1 MTGQHL
7 LENVLVFARTLRAA
21 GLAVPANATSDAYRA
36 LEVTGVER
44 RNDVRD
50 ALRAVLVS
58 RREDVRAF
66 DRLFLQFWRAWPS
79 RDATLPRPLNRPR
92 RATMKTRWMTTAGV
106 PGRVDD
112 EGRIE
117 PEDARDVPVRSYSP
131 AEVWRLK
138 DFAEYD
144 PADVSRAR
152 AAIDRLPWAAG
163 DRITRRW
170 EAGSGTAIDQRRLL
184 RVNMRH
190 AGEPIVIPR
199 RRRRIAA
206 RPLVLLCDV
215 SGSMEPYIRM
225 LLLFIH
231 ALAYRRRS
239 IELFLFSTRLTRVT
253 REFVNRPIADA
264 LARVRET
271 ARDWSG
277 GTRIG
282 EALRAFNLEWAR
294 RVLRG
299 GPTVLLISDGW
310 DLGDPDLLTAEIARV
325 QRGSFRLI
333 WLNPLIGSPG
343 YAPLTRGMRAALPFV
358 DDFLSVRNM
367 TSLDELASHLGML
380 PHGVRSRFSNP
391 ASKMRPD

>member
-1 MTGQHL
+1 
-7 LENVLVFARTLRAA
+7 
-21 GLAVPANATSDAYRA
+21 
-36 LEVTGVER
+36 
-44 RNDVRD
+44 
-50 ALRAVLVS
+50 
-58 RREDVRAF
+58 
-66 DRLFLQFWRAWPS
+66 
-79 RDATLPRPLNRPR
+79 
-92 RATMKTRWMTTAGV
+92 
-106 PGRVDD
+106 
-112 EGRIE
+112 
-117 PEDARDVPVRSYSP
+117 
-131 AEVWRLK
+131 
-138 DFAEYD
+138 
-144 PADVSRAR
+144 
-152 AAIDRLPWAAG
+152 
-163 DRITRRW
+163 
-170 EAGSGTAIDQRRLL
+170 
-184 RVNMRH
+184 
-190 AGEPIVIPR
+190 
-199 RRRRIAA
+199 
-206 RPLVLLCDV
+206 
-215 SGSMEPYIRM
+215 M

-343 YAPLTRGMRAALPFV
+343 YEPLTRGMRAALPFV

-367 TSLDELASHLGML
+367 TSLDELASHLGAL
-380 PHGVRSRFSNP
+380 PDRSTR
-391 ASKMRPD
+391 RR